1 MKGPSV
7 LRCIF
12 DQGKSQ
18 EENSF
23 ISYLVPTYN
32 NLGQLEATLRSI
44 DRDRGEFDQI
54 IVVDSG
60 DMHQSSVVIEKTIP
74 TMRGIVH
81 VWERPGGVYPAL
93 NRGLREAQGEWIQ
106 VINSG
111 DQSIRGSRE
120 ILEAVIQ
127 STTINMHVFSQ
138 LTSHEGKIIG
148 RFTPQPRGIWPHQ
161 SVVIR
166 RNVHSRLG
174 GYREDLKFVSDQIF
188 FSLARQSEN
197 FRIYEEAITIYDL
210 DGMSSN
216 PTWNLSQEL
225 YLLHRSLGKN
235 RCQALGKAYLR
246 PLAKLMLGKLM
257 GKGVSNIFANY
268 VNKKSVGK

>member
-1 MKGPSV
+1 MTCV
-7 LRCIF
+7 F
-12 DQGKSQ
+12 DQRESREKDS
-18 EENSF
+18 S

-32 NLGQLEATLRSI
+32 NLAQLEATLRSI

-54 IVVDSG
+54 IIVDSG
-60 DMHQSSVVIEKTIP
+60 DMHQSSMVIEKTIP
-74 TMRGIVH
+74 TMRGLVH

-111 DQSIRGSRE
+111 DQLIRGSRGV
-120 ILEAVIQ
+120 LEAVIQ
-127 STTINMHVFSQ
+127 STSINIHVFSQ
-138 LTSHEGKIIG
+138 LTSYEGEILG

-161 SVVIR
+161 SIVIR

-174 GYREDLKFVSDQIF
+174 GYREDLKFVSDQLF
-188 FSLARQSEN
+188 FSLARQSES
-197 FRIYEEAITIYDL
+197 FEIYEEAITIYDL

-216 PTWNLSQEL
+216 PTWKLSKEL

-235 RCQALGKAYLR
+235 RCQALGKGYLR
-246 PLAKLMLGKLM
+246 PLSKLVLGKLL
-257 GKGVSNIFANY
+257 GKSLSNIFANY
-268 VNKKSVGK
+268 INKRSVGQ